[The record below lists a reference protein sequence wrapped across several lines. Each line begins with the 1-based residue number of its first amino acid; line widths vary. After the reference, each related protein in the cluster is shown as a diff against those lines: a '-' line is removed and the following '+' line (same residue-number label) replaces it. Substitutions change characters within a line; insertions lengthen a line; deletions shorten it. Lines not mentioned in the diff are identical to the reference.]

1 MKRSKRDDTN
11 GQSVYALRD
20 QKNLHLIAIWTILR
34 LKYIIQTYELDIWM
48 TMALEII
55 IIVYSME
62 KMNIMSGKSHDRQQ
76 NQKKKCIK

>member
-11 GQSVYALRD
+11 GQSVNALRD
-20 QKNLHLIAIWTILR
+20 QKNLYLIAIWTILR
-34 LKYIIQTYELDIWM
+34 VKYIIQTHELDIWI

-62 KMNIMSGKSHDRQQ
+62 KNEYYEW
-76 NQKKKCIK
+76 

>member
-62 KMNIMSGKSHDRQQ
+62 KMNIMSGKSHDRQR